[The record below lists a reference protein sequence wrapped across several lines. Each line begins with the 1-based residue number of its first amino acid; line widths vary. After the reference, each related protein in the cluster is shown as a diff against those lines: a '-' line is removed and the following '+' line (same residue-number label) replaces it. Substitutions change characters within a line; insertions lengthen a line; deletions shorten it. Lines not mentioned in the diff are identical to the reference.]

1 MLLNP
6 ELKSQMQAAHRAHYA
21 APVVHHA
28 TGRAARQAVFALAAA
43 WALVLCL
50 CAPWA
55 RAQGKETP
63 LPTPASL
70 QVAAVAATTQRE
82 PIVLLVSLPGCPWCE
97 LLRRN
102 YLAPMRLEGVQ
113 AFQIMVNDRTRMV
126 RDFNGQPNTG
136 AAIAQSY
143 QAKLTPTVLFLDAR
157 GQEIAPRI
165 EGVASADLLGAQLEG
180 NLQAA
185 RKRLAP

>member
-1 MLLNP
+1 
-6 ELKSQMQAAHRAHYA
+6 MQAAHCAVPVAHQ
-21 APVVHHA
+21 A
-28 TGRAARQAVFALAAA
+28 TRHTAGQVARQATFALAVA

-70 QVAAVAATTQRE
+70 QVAAATAAAQRE
-82 PIVLLVSLPGCPWCE
+82 PVVLLVSLPGCPWCE

-102 YLAPMRLEGVQ
+102 YLAPMRSEGVQ
-113 AFQIMVNDRTRMV
+113 AFQIMVNDRKLVV
-126 RDFNGQPNTG
+126 RDFNGQPSTG

-143 QAKLTPTVLFLDAR
+143 QAKLTPSVLFLNAS

-165 EGVASADLLGAQLEG
+165 EGVASADLLGVQLDAG
-180 NLQAA
+180 LQTA